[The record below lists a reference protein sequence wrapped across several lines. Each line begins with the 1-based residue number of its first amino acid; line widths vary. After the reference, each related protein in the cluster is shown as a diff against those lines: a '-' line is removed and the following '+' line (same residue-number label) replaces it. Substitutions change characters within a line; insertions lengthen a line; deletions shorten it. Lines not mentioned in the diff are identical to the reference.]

1 MSYLDSFFFM
11 IHGGGDQL
19 ADEFFLNPISTFH
32 MSWLVPMEEKAE
44 QITTLIARDQK
55 VDLLQSQ
62 N

>member
-1 MSYLDSFFFM
+1 M

-19 ADEFFLNPISTFH
+19 ADEFFLEPISTFH